1 MAILIHTPT
10 MRTPEIIKDPRIIYQ
25 CMRTTLM
32 EAIKY
37 QAKNI
42 VIPAFGGLTGQ
53 VPYNV
58 IAKMMKLGYE
68 QIFNEPEKLDW
79 KYAMEIAKRVNE

>member
-1 MAILIHTPT
+1 MQNYIQKMVYLWAKLIG
-10 MRTPEIIKDPRIIYQ
+10 
-25 CMRTTLM
+25 
-32 EAIKY
+32 
-37 QAKNI
+37 I
-42 VIPAFGGLTGQ
+42 VIPAVGGLTGQ
-53 VPYNV
+53 IPYNV